1 MFGSIGMTELIVI
14 LVVALVVIGPKR
26 LPELARSLGK
36 ALGDFKRATSDFQ
49 DSFNLESDY
58 DLDLLEDDA
67 KTEGEKKKAAA
78 KEQAPGADSAEEEER
93 EAAEPS
99 APEQAAPGS
108 ASPENAA
115 HADAA
120 EKSAQ
125 EDDTRT

>member
-49 DSFNLESDY
+49 DSFHLESDY

-67 KTEGEKKKAAA
+67 KPEGEKKKTAQ
-78 KEQAPGADSAEEEER
+78 KEGAPGADAAEAEE
-93 EAAEPS
+93 AEPG
-99 APEQAAPGS
+99 APEGAAAGGS
-108 ASPENAA
+108 ASPERPAN
-115 HADAA
+115 ADAA
-120 EKSAQ
+120 EGSAR